1 MNFISYCNF
10 TIFLL
15 FPIETLKENS
25 STQVQDL
32 QDLLKEKESELSEVS
47 KSLSE
52 IKSCYHATEQ
62 DLKSLRQDKSNLEEE
77 LEEVKRY
84 VNSWWCCNFTEIL
97 KCVVHTR
104 NFVKLQHVLYMKLI
118 L

>member
-1 MNFISYCNF
+1 MNFIFHIAISR
-10 TIFLL
+10 IILFL
-15 FPIETLKENS
+15 IETLKENS

-32 QDLLKEKESELSEVS
+32 QDMLKEKESELSEVS

-118 L
+118 F

>member
-1 MNFISYCNF
+1 M
-10 TIFLL
+10 FL
-15 FPIETLKENS
+15 IETLKENS

-32 QDLLKEKESELSEVS
+32 QDMLKEKESELSEVS

-97 KCVVHTR
+97 KYVV
-104 NFVKLQHVLYMKLI
+104 LEI
-118 L
+118 S